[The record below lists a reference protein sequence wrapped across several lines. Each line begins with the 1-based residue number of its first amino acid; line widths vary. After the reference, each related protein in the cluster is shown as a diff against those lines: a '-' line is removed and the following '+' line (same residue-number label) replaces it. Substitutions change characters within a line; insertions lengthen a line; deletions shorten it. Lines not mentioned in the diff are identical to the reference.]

1 MDLRVLKSIG
11 NGVPVKKAMKL
22 GIDYRSLIAKGLV
35 SKVVK
40 TESKFL
46 IPADAPRWAIKYKFL
61 RKKHGITEN
70 TIDSQI
76 LVLTEKAKRILMQSR
91 HRDDDEDEPA
101 KPPAK
106 KEVREDEPAE

>member
-1 MDLRVLKSIG
+1 MNLKVLKSIG

-35 SKVVK
+35 SKIVK
-40 TESKFL
+40 KESKFL
-46 IPADAPRWAIKYKFL
+46 IPDDAPRWAIKYKFL
-61 RKKHGITEN
+61 RKKHGIIEN
-70 TIDSQI
+70 ITDNQI

-91 HRDDDEDEPA
+91 HRDDDEDDEPV
-101 KPPAK
+101 KPTK